1 MNPWTAML
9 TGASVGAA
17 AMYYLDPDLGAR
29 RRALVRDQVGRL
41 PQSLQ
46 DAASVTARDLKNRTA
61 GFASEARARLT
72 ETTVDDAVLLG
83 RVRSKLGFLVRH
95 PSAIEA
101 AVDDGRVTLRGPVL
115 SDEVEQL
122 IHGVRGVRGV
132 RDVDNRLDVHTEP
145 GNIPALQS
153 DKPKPTGQPLDI
165 MQRRWSPAT
174 RFLIAAAGTLLLY
187 SVNRQAKTAIF
198 PGSLLLG
205 IRASRW
211 GDGDGAR
218 SRRRPAR
225 AGGAPEPAGGWTS

>member
-29 RRALVRDQVGRL
+29 RRALVRYQVERL
-41 PQSLQ
+41 PQSWQ
-46 DAASVTARDLKNRTA
+46 DAASVTARDLKNRTV

-72 ETTVDDAVLLG
+72 ERTVDDEVLLG

-95 PSAIEA
+95 PSAIE
-101 AVDDGRVTLRGPVL
+101 VGVEDGRATLRGRLL

-122 IHGVRGVRGV
+122 INGV

-145 GNIPALQS
+145 GNIPALQG

-165 MQRRWSPAT
+165 MQRHWSPAT
-174 RFLIAAAGTLLLY
+174 RFLIAAAGALLLY

-205 IRASRW
+205 ITASRW

-218 SRRRPAR
+218 SPRRRGPAR